1 MKLKDARQ
9 KLKGVSRARA
19 AKWLGISPR
28 TLECWEYGTRTIPP
42 EEEQRIMGL
51 YEALSYFGPEF
62 YAKLDSGECAIEQA
76 VKDYK
81 IYVIRDRFGTGGIT
95 EHRWALI
102 PAGVKEK
109 CTAEELAR
117 IMELL
122 EAEYDAGAN
131 GGA

>member
-1 MKLKDARQ
+1 MNIKEARENLKEVTRH
-9 KLKGVSRARA
+9 RA

-42 EEEQRIMGL
+42 EEEQRILGL
-51 YEALSYFGPEF
+51 YEALSYFGPDF

-81 IYVIRDRFGTGGIT
+81 IYVIRDRFGSGGVV
-95 EHRWALI
+95 EHRWAMI
-102 PAGVKEK
+102 PPGVKDK
-109 CTAEELAR
+109 CSAEELAK

-122 EAEYDAGAN
+122 AAEYDAGAEGN
-131 GGA
+131 